1 MRGFFGW
8 GVYNGIETQPGGG
21 EDVQEQEMIAQLLQQ
36 DERGMEAL
44 LLHYGPL
51 MRYIIAPILPDPQD
65 REECLSEV
73 SMRVWSRV
81 AQFDPARGS
90 WTAWLTAITR
100 NTARNYQRSAQH
112 RPGTQ
117 SIPEGTPAPDVSPEE
132 AILQAERSA
141 AVHNALGRLSPGDR
155 ALFYRKY
162 YYLQSTAQIAA
173 ELGMTARAVEGRL
186 YRLKKQL
193 RRMLGGEGHV

>member
-1 MRGFFGW
+1 MR
-8 GVYNGIETQPGGG
+8 ER
-21 EDVQEQEMIAQLLQQ
+21 EIAGLLSDKHPDGMQQ
-36 DERGMEAL
+36 L

-73 SMRVWSRV
+73 SMRVWSRI

-90 WTAWLTAITR
+90 WNAWLTAITR
-100 NTARNYQRSAQH
+100 NTALNFQRSAARH
-112 RPGTQ
+112 GDTRTL
-117 SIPEGTPAPDVSPEE
+117 PEDAPSPEVSPEE
-132 AILQAERSA
+132 ALIQAERRA

-173 ELGMTARAVEGRL
+173 ELGMTERAVEGRL
-186 YRLKKQL
+186 YRLKKRL
-193 RRMLGGEGHV
+193 RTMLGGDGDA

>member
-1 MRGFFGW
+1 MRGFFGR

-162 YYLQSTAQIAA
+162 YYLQSTAQIAS
-173 ELGMTARAVEGRL
+173 ELGMTVRAVEGRL

-193 RRMLGGEGHV
+193 RKMLGGEGHV

>member
-1 MRGFFGW
+1 MRGFFGR
-8 GVYNGIETQPGGG
+8 GVYNEVETEPGGG

-65 REECLSEV
+65 REECLSEA
-73 SMRVWSRV
+73 SLRVWNKI

-90 WTAWLTAITR
+90 WNAWLTAITR

-112 RPGTQ
+112 HSSVQSTHRRRAPPPRKQFYRP
-117 SIPEGTPAPDVSPEE
+117 
-132 AILQAERSA
+132 SA
-141 AVHNALGRLSPGDR
+141 APRCTMRSHGSGRMTGRCFTESIITYSPP
-155 ALFYRKY
+155 
-162 YYLQSTAQIAA
+162 
-173 ELGMTARAVEGRL
+173 
-186 YRLKKQL
+186 
-193 RRMLGGEGHV
+193 RRSRPSWA